1 VAAPPTALYAK
12 DLKQGYNVTTPAQA
26 FVYWNTMQH
35 KRSPTEVFELV
46 MLHAKRAVNR
56 AEKRTGHNIDLIT
69 YAELEKRAGRT
80 AKKQDASLNLPE
92 QSRLATIEQVAAAHF
107 TKPTVIIGF
116 GSIPYPAVLMSDQT
130 LRGAIEDAVKPFGIG
145 SVNYFAGI
153 SDMSFFGEASGD
165 LSVVAANTPIWGSG
179 FTMPEAAGFPCINLG
194 PWGRDYHQ
202 WLERLH
208 APYAFEVLPLALLA
222 VIDAVAGIG

>member
-1 VAAPPTALYAK
+1 
-12 DLKQGYNVTTPAQA
+12 
-26 FVYWNTMQH
+26 
-35 KRSPTEVFELV
+35 V
-46 MLHAKRAVNR
+46 MAHAKQAVDRAQN
-56 AEKRTGHNIDLIT
+56 RTGHHIDLIS
-69 YAELEKRAGRT
+69 YSELEKRAGRK
-80 AKKQDASLNLPE
+80 AAKQDAALNFPE
-92 QSRLATIEQVAAAHF
+92 QSRLATMEMVAAAHLN
-107 TKPTVIIGF
+107 KPTVIMGF
-116 GSIPYPAVLMSDQT
+116 GSIPYPAVLMSDLK
-130 LRGAIEDAVKPFGIG
+130 LRSAIENAVKPFGIG

-179 FTMPEAAGFPCINLG
+179 FTMPEAAGYPCINLG

-222 VIDAVAGIG
+222 VIDAVASSG

>member
-1 VAAPPTALYAK
+1 
-12 DLKQGYNVTTPAQA
+12 
-26 FVYWNTMQH
+26 MM
-35 KRSPTEVFELV
+35 EL
-46 MLHAKRAVNR
+46 
-56 AEKRTGHNIDLIT
+56 
-69 YAELEKRAGRT
+69 
-80 AKKQDASLNLPE
+80 
-92 QSRLATIEQVAAAHF
+92 VAAANL
-107 TKPTVIIGF
+107 TKPTVIMGF

-130 LRGAIEDAVKPFGIG
+130 LRGTIENAVKPFGIG

-165 LSVVAANTPIWGSG
+165 LSLVAANTPIWGTG
-179 FTMPEAAGFPCINLG
+179 FVMPEAAGYPCINLG

-222 VIDAVAGIG
+222 VIAAVAALS